1 MLGKLIVNEMK
12 SYRLPAGIAFLVGVV
27 VTVFMKII
35 SILPIKNPDGKMTV
49 QAFSYIGFMYLV
61 QLVVVAVSV
70 FAVIRFYNTMVGDRG
85 YLTFTLPVKT
95 STHIW
100 SKLIGG
106 MLWQYI
112 ALAVVWLLRSFFVW
126 GNYWCDEVSQIQKI
140 LNITVSNISRE
151 VEFKS
156 KYIVTILLIGLC
168 ILLASFVSMLMIYM
182 CMAIGQLFGKW
193 RVFASFASFFGIII
207 GLYIALI
214 VVIMS
219 VASHAS
225 NLNFDPLENMDVYSF
240 VNGFFGIGLLV
251 ELLAGV
257 IFFAITNR
265 LFDKHLNLE

>member
-1 MLGKLIVNEMK
+1 M
-12 SYRLPAGIAFLVGVV
+12 
-27 VTVFMKII
+27 
-35 SILPIKNPDGKMTV
+35 
-49 QAFSYIGFMYLV
+49 
-61 QLVVVAVSV
+61 
-70 FAVIRFYNTMVGDRG
+70 
-85 YLTFTLPVKT
+85 KT